1 MSRATLRNIAIIAL
15 VAFAVVVLPGGGNVA
30 DLLLAVISLAF
41 LGAMAWFAARL
52 YRENQFTLAS
62 LSTNHR
68 ALLYGAVAAAF
79 SALVGTDRLLNTG
92 LGTVLWLAML
102 GGAAGVV
109 YHVWTESRR
118 YS

>member
-1 MSRATLRNIAIIAL
+1 MSIATLRNVAIVAL
-15 VAFAVVVLPGGGNVA
+15 VALAVLVLPGGGNAA

-41 LGAMAWFAARL
+41 LAAMAWFAARL

-68 ALLYGAVAAAF
+68 ALLYGGAAAAF
-79 SALVGTDRLLNTG
+79 AALTGTNRMLDTG
-92 LGTVLWLAML
+92 AGTVLWIAML
-102 GGAAGVV
+102 GGAVGAV
-109 YHVWTESRR
+109 YYVFTESRK

>member
-1 MSRATLRNIAIIAL
+1 VSRATLRNVAVIAL
-15 VAFAVVVLPGGGNVA
+15 VALAVVVLPGGGNA
-30 DLLLAVISLAF
+30 AALLIAVISLAF

-52 YRENQFTLAS
+52 YRENQFTLSS

-68 ALLYGAVAAAF
+68 ALLYGAVAAVFA
-79 SALVGTDRLLNTG
+79 ALTGTNRMLNTG
-92 LGTVLWLAML
+92 LGTALWVAML
-102 GGAAGVV
+102 GGAAGAV